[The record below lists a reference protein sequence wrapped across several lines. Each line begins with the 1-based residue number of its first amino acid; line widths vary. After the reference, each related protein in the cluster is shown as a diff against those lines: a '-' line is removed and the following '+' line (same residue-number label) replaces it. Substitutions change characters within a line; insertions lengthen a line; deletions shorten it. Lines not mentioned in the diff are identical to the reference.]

1 MLRTPPS
8 LRSGSTPKNIHRIFF
23 SAQGD
28 TKIVNHAQTRR
39 GDHRSSACKKS
50 DFHKRAIHES
60 PLRSRIDV
68 TVNFVATLFRPI
80 TLKPCRDRRPRRS
93 GRQHILLFI
102 WLQIIA
108 GCKFKFFSF
117 LDRRK
122 AIAADPYRRLRT
134 FRLCVILSGENR
146 KAVGGVE
153 VL

>member
-1 MLRTPPS
+1 M
-8 LRSGSTPKNIHRIFF
+8 
-23 SAQGD
+23 
-28 TKIVNHAQTRR
+28 
-39 GDHRSSACKKS
+39 
-50 DFHKRAIHES
+50 
-60 PLRSRIDV
+60 DV

-80 TLKPCRDRRPRRS
+80 PLKPCRDRRPRRS
-93 GRQHILLFI
+93 ENEKILKLHPA
-102 WLQIIA
+102 II
-108 GCKFKFFSF
+108 GSHVKSKICCF